1 MDFSSSS
8 DVISPNLLL
17 PKLKSYHF
25 SDSAIS
31 IMRSFLSDGN
41 SCSCRW
47 TDTHCEMPRGSCMT
61 HLLFSVY
68 TNDLKVALKSAHVV
82 VSSSKLMM
90 YHSEKKHQDLQEV
103 LRDESE
109 IVRGWLR
116 ENSMVLKT
124 FTSTVIRTMT
134 QVKKIQTLLRS
145 TLSVNV
151 QEFYCTMLLIWFGHL
166 NEILPKE
173 KLWFEKEVLYS
184 LLLPLFNVNIYS
196 LI

>member
-31 IMRSFLSDGN
+31 IMRSFLSAGN

-61 HLLFSVY
+61 HFLFFVY
-68 TNDLKVALKSAHVV
+68 TNNLKVTLKSARVV

-124 FTSTVIRTMT
+124 FTSTVIRTTT

-151 QEFYCTMLLIWFGHL
+151 QEFNWIRILGVLLHDAPHL
-166 NEILPKE
+166 V
-173 KLWFEKEVLYS
+173 WTS
-184 LLLPLFNVNIYS
+184 
-196 LI
+196 